1 MIRKQE
7 YELSLLKAMLALYII
22 MAFVLAGLNFGYARQ
37 APEEVATL
45 INSVW
50 HFYENWLKTIFIAA
64 GGLLTLR
71 LSHRAGR
78 TSMRRNNLVGF
89 FITALLIHII
99 GPYLF
104 NNPNLYYFAMPIP
117 WTNQPLQLMVS
128 GTDFRESFLALHGK
142 AGVSATLL
150 LYLVI
155 TTVVFAG
162 TIIRG
167 RRWQCSTLCLF
178 SGFISEV
185 FAPAFPLVGKRKKA
199 GPFALKLFRVL
210 RWVFLAIALFF
221 TVYWLL
227 IIAGLISTSDF
238 AFFSQLEIY
247 KYLFFDL
254 IAAMLIW
261 TFFTGR
267 GYCYYCPLGT
277 VTGLL
282 AHTSGQGIVTNLK
295 ECISCGKC
303 NKACPMAIDIMSGA
317 REGKVVR
324 NLNCVGCGHCVDT
337 CPTGT
342 LAYATRFS
350 QPKV

>member
-1 MIRKQE
+1 MR
-7 YELSLLKAMLALYII
+7 
-22 MAFVLAGLNFGYARQ
+22 
-37 APEEVATL
+37 
-45 INSVW
+45 
-50 HFYENWLKTIFIAA
+50 
-64 GGLLTLR
+64 LTQ
-71 LSHRAGR
+71 RAGR
-78 TSMRRNNLVGF
+78 TSLRRKNLAGF
-89 FITALLIHII
+89 FITALVIHII

-104 NNPNLYYFAMPIP
+104 NNPDLYYFAMPLP
-117 WTNQPLQLMVS
+117 WTNQPLQLIVP
-128 GTDFRESFLALHGK
+128 GTDFHENFLALHGK
-142 AGVSATLL
+142 TGLTATLL
-150 LYLVI
+150 FYLFI
-155 TTVVFAG
+155 TIVVFTG

-178 SGFISEV
+178 SGFVSEV

-199 GPFALKLFRVL
+199 GPFALKLFTVL
-210 RWVFLAIALFF
+210 RWVFLVIALFF
-221 TVYWLL
+221 TLYWLL
-227 IIAGLISTSDF
+227 IIGGIITAGNFT
-238 AFFSQLEIY
+238 FFSRLEIY

-254 IAAMLIW
+254 IAAMLLW

-282 AHTSGQGIVTNLK
+282 GQAAGQGIITNLK

-303 NKACPMAIDIMSGA
+303 NRVCPMAIDIMSDAG
-317 REGKVVR
+317 EGRVVK

-337 CPTGT
+337 CPTDT